1 MIIKKYYIQS
11 FYTEDSEP
19 KFAYGFLQ
27 QFTEVHVLD
36 AIPNATI
43 KDADVKKDIA
53 NKIGNSSLAKILPY
67 FSKEKNDRDSR
78 DKAANYALLQSFR
91 QKSAPRVFRVYSL
104 PEFRSF
110 DHSNSYDMILRCP
123 CNVLIPRSHLPKNAK
138 STSGI
143 IMCKFLSIIIK

>member
-1 MIIKKYYIQS
+1 MIIKKYSVQS

-36 AIPNATI
+36 AIPNAKI
-43 KDADVKKDIA
+43 KDTDVKKEVG
-53 NKIGNSSLAKILPY
+53 NKIANSSLAKILPY
-67 FSKEKNDRDSR
+67 FSKEEDHRDSR
-78 DKAANYALLQSFR
+78 DNAANYALLQSFR
-91 QKSAPRVFRVYSL
+91 KKSAPRVFRVYSL
-104 PEFRSF
+104 PEFQSF

-123 CNVLIPRSHLPKNAK
+123 CNVLIPRNHLPKNAN

-143 IMCKFLSIIIK
+143 IMCKYLSIVT